1 MIGNTY
7 SKSRTLRVLE
17 DSRGAT
23 GGGKSVQ
30 HDVGVFIVDPHS
42 IFRLGM
48 ATSLESLALVDTV
61 TGADTVAEA
70 WERSELTTASLVIVD
85 ADATGANT
93 FVRDLRAE
101 FGTPSLASASAWEL
115 EEITAVIEAGAVG
128 VLAKEALTPATLE
141 ANVRA
146 ALHGA
151 GVLPS
156 ELMAQLMRGGEA
168 STDSASRVPPG
179 QLNAREQ
186 EVLRLIADGHGTREV
201 AAQLSY
207 SERTIKNVLHDVA
220 TKLGARSR
228 SHAVAH
234 AVRAGII

>member
-1 MIGNTY
+1 
-7 SKSRTLRVLE
+7 
-17 DSRGAT
+17 
-23 GGGKSVQ
+23 VQ
-30 HDVGVFIVDPHS
+30 HEVGVFIVDPHS

-48 ATSLESLALVDTV
+48 ATCLESLPQIGPVS
-61 TGADTVAEA
+61 GADTVSEA
-70 WERSELTTASLVIVD
+70 WARPELADADLVIVD
-85 ADATGANT
+85 ADAQQAHV
-93 FVRDLRAE
+93 FVRYVRAE
-101 FGTPSLASASAWEL
+101 FGTPSLASGSGWEL
-115 EEITAVIEAGAVG
+115 DEIASLIEAGAVG
-128 VLAKEALTPATLE
+128 VLSKDSLTPETLE

-156 ELMAQLMRGGEA
+156 EMMAQLLGA
-168 STDSASRVPPG
+168 PDSGLGATNGLSAG

-186 EVLRLIADGHGTREV
+186 QVLRLIADGHGTREV

-207 SERTIKNVLHDVA
+207 SERTIKNVLHDVV